1 MHSTLQ
7 FSSKK
12 LKGQSQVAT
21 SDTGQSNTR
30 LFLFDKSTNLSF
42 LVDTGAD
49 VSVLPP
55 TAEERQQ
62 NEQTMFNLVAANG
75 SPIKTYGKRQIS
87 ISIGLRRIF
96 PWNFT
101 VAEVSRPIIG
111 ADFLTFFNLLVD
123 LKGRAL
129 IDRLT
134 HVRSQGTIIT
144 DQTPTVT
151 ALKTDNQLQKLIQ
164 SYSDLMGNTP
174 ACKRTTAHNV
184 VHNIETNGSP
194 VYARARKLPPVKLQQ
209 AKNEF
214 DDMIRRGICRP
225 SKSSWSSPLHL
236 VRKSDGTWRPC
247 GDYRSLNAKTVPDKY
262 PVRHISDF
270 ASILFGKTIFT
281 TIDLRRAYHQ
291 IPLNPS
297 DIEKTAIVTPFGLFE
312 FTVMTFGLR
321 NAAQTFQRFIDT
333 VFRGLEFVFP
343 YLDDI
348 LIASTTAEQH
358 IQDLNEVFE
367 RLRQYGLVIN
377 AEKCHFARN
386 EVCFLGHTITKDAI
400 KPLAS
405 KVEAIDNYSRPSTRK
420 DLRRFLGMINFYR
433 RFLPNAAQTQL
444 PLQVLLGPC
453 VKNDRTIIE
462 WTTETNEAFVSCKRM
477 LREATMLAHPA
488 QFAKL
493 AVTTDASDIG
503 IGAAVHQRV
512 SNEWQPLG
520 FFSRKLTD
528 TERKYSAYD
537 RELLAIFAAVK
548 HFRYMLEASQFTIF
562 TDHRPITFAFSQNS
576 DKFSPRQT
584 RQLDYISQ
592 FTSDIRH
599 ISGKAIVV
607 ADALSRLET
616 IATPSPIDY
625 NQLAAGQVN
634 DTELQRLFSEN
645 SSTSLRLKSLKIS
658 DCRDNLICDVSTKR
672 VRPYVPPE
680 FRKQLFQSLH
690 SLAHPGIKATVKL
703 VSERFVWLHMNRDVS
718 TWARDCLLCQQSKI
732 QRHTK
737 SPLGIFK
744 GPSHR
749 FRHVNI
755 DIVGPLP
762 TSQGFSYCL
771 TCVDRYTRW
780 MEALPMAD
788 IRAETVASTF
798 YSGWVARFGVPE
810 FITTDQGRQFESSL
824 FRELSSLLG
833 VKVIHATSYHPQA
846 NGIIERPHRVLKA
859 ALKCRT
865 GIHWVRELP
874 TVLLGMR
881 SVFKEDIG
889 STTAE
894 LVYGETIRLP
904 GEFFEPATDKQTTSE
919 FVKDLRHYFELIR
932 PTCTSNHG
940 SATTFVPKQLHNCTH
955 VFVRHDAVRTS
966 LQKPYDGPYSVI
978 KRSDKHFTLL
988 IKNRQVAVSIDRL
1001 KPAFGVTELDEPTSA
1016 TKLDTGNPKYLPAH
1030 LKKDTSN
1037 TVSSSPSPLST
1048 EPEKTTR
1055 SGRRVH
1061 FPKKYCT
1068 VIDWK
1073 GGIVAL

>member
-1 MHSTLQ
+1 M
-7 FSSKK
+7 
-12 LKGQSQVAT
+12 AI
-21 SDTGQSNTR
+21 SDVGQSNTR
-30 LFLFDKSTNLSF
+30 LFLFDKTTNLSF

-55 TAEERQQ
+55 TAEERLQ
-62 NEQTMFNLVAANG
+62 NKPTIFNLIAANG

-96 PWNFT
+96 PWNFI

-123 LKGRAL
+123 LKGQVL

-134 HVRSQGTIIT
+134 HVRSQGTIIM
-144 DQTPTVT
+144 DPTPTVT
-151 ALKTDNQLQKLIQ
+151 ALNIDHQFQELIQ
-164 SYSDLMGNTP
+164 SYGDLMEDAP
-174 ACKRTTAHNV
+174 ASKSTTAHNV

-194 VYARARKLPPVKLQQ
+194 VYARARKLPPLKLQQ

-247 GDYRSLNAKTVPDKY
+247 GDYRSLNSKTVPDKY
-262 PVRHISDF
+262 PVRHIQDF
-270 ASILFGKTIFT
+270 ASNLFGKTIFT

-348 LIASTTAEQH
+348 LIASTTSEQH
-358 IQDLNEVFE
+358 IHDLHEVFE
-367 RLRQYGLVIN
+367 RLRQYGLAIN
-377 AEKCHFARN
+377 AEKCRFARA
-386 EVCFLGHTITKDAI
+386 EVSFLGHHITKDAI
-400 KPLAS
+400 KPLES

-444 PLQVLLGPC
+444 PLQLLLGPC
-453 VKNDRTIIE
+453 VKNDRTRIE
-462 WTTETNEAFVSCKRM
+462 WTDETNGAFLSCKRM
-477 LREATMLAHPA
+477 LREATMLAHPV
-488 QFAKL
+488 QLAKL
-493 AVTTDASDIG
+493 ALTTDASDIG

-512 SNEWQPLG
+512 NNEWQPLG

-548 HFRYMLEASQFTIF
+548 HFRYMLEASQFMIF

-599 ISGKAIVV
+599 ISGKDNVV
-607 ADALSRLET
+607 ADALSRLES
-616 IATPSPIDY
+616 IATPTPIDY
-625 NQLAAGQVN
+625 NQLAAAQVN
-634 DTELQRLFSEN
+634 DTELQRLFSDN
-645 SSTSLRLKSLKIS
+645 SSTSLKLTSLKIP
-658 DCRDNLICDVSTKR
+658 DCNYDLICDVSTER

-680 FRKQLFQSLH
+680 FRNQLFQSLH
-690 SLAHPGIKATVKL
+690 NLAHPGIKATVKL
-703 VSERFVWLHMNRDVS
+703 VSERFVWQHMNRDLS
-718 TWARDCLLCQQSKI
+718 KWARDCLLCQQSKI
-732 QRHTK
+732 HRHTK
-737 SPLGIFK
+737 SPLAVFK
-744 GPSHR
+744 GPSDR
-749 FRHVNI
+749 FRHVNL

-771 TCVDRYTRW
+771 TCIDRYTRW
-780 MEALPMAD
+780 VEALPMAD
-788 IRAETVASTF
+788 IRAETVASTL
-798 YSGWVARFGVPE
+798 YSGWIARFGVPE
-810 FITTDQGRQFESSL
+810 FITTDQGKQFESTL
-824 FRELSSLLG
+824 FRELSLLLG
-833 VKVIHATSYHPQA
+833 VKHIRTTAYHPQA
-846 NGIIERPHRVLKA
+846 NGMIERPHRVIKA

-865 GIHWVRELP
+865 GIHWVQELP
-874 TVLLGMR
+874 TVLMGLR
-881 SVFKEDIG
+881 SVFKDDIG
-889 STTAE
+889 ATSAE
-894 LVYGETIRLP
+894 LLYGETIRLP
-904 GEFFEPATDKQTTSE
+904 GEFFEPVTDCQTTSE
-919 FVKDLRHYFELIR
+919 FVKNLRHHFEQIR
-932 PTCTSNHG
+932 PTFTSKHC
-940 SATTFVPKQLHNCTH
+940 SSETTFVPKQLHNCTH
-955 VFVRHDAVRTS
+955 VFVRHDAVRTP

-978 KRSDKHFTLL
+978 KRAEKHFIVL
-988 IKNRQVAVSIDRL
+988 IKGKQVAVSIDRL
-1001 KPAFGVTELDEPTSA
+1001 KPAFGVIEFNEPTTT
-1016 TKLDTGNPKYLPAH
+1016 TKLVSEKVLPVH
-1030 LKKDTSN
+1030 LNKD
-1037 TVSSSPSPLST
+1037 SSSTTRNSPSLST
-1048 EPEKTTR
+1048 EIERNGSQVTEKTTR
-1055 SGRRVH
+1055 SGRKVH
-1061 FPKKYCT
+1061 FPKRYCT